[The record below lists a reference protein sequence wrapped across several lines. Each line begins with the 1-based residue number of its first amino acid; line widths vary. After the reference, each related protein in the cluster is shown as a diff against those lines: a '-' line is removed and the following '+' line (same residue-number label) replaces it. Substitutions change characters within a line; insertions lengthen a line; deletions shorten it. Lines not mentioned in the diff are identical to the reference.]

1 MNKQR
6 LLTLS
11 LILAG
16 AFGAAHAD
24 GLTREQVRAE
34 TLAAARAGQI
44 PHGDLDQRAAEPAAA
59 GTPMSVA
66 QVRAELAQAVAAGS
80 LEVGETGR
88 TQREI
93 EPGRYPQAPAVA
105 GLTRSD
111 VRRELVAAIRQGQL
125 PQGDLDRTQADIAPQ
140 RYAASK
146 HGHAV
151 M

>member
-24 GLTREQVRAE
+24 DGLTRE
-34 TLAAARAGQI
+34 
-44 PHGDLDQRAAEPAAA
+44 
-59 GTPMSVA
+59 
-66 QVRAELAQAVAAGS
+66 QVRAELAQAVASGS

-93 EPGRYPQAPAVA
+93 EPGRYPQAPVVA
-105 GLTRSD
+105 GLTRGD
-111 VRRELVAAIRQGQL
+111 VRRELTAAIRQGQL

-140 RYAASK
+140 RYAASA